1 MTNRIVSVKTMEN
14 MNLVV
19 YFQNGVEKKYNIRRL
34 YNSFPQLRE
43 LELDKSLF
51 EKVIVDVGG
60 YGISWNDELD
70 IDAEEIWENGIETGS
85 HKVSILSKL
94 GYDVAR
100 ARELKHMTQ
109 NELSK
114 ITGIYQS
121 DISKIER
128 GIANPSVATLKR
140 IADGMNMELKIEF
153 INIK

>member
-19 YFQNGVEKKYNIRRL
+19 YFQNGVEKKYDIRRL

-94 GYDVAR
+94 G
-100 ARELKHMTQ
+100 
-109 NELSK
+109 
-114 ITGIYQS
+114 
-121 DISKIER
+121 
-128 GIANPSVATLKR
+128 
-140 IADGMNMELKIEF
+140 
-153 INIK
+153 

>member
-1 MTNRIVSVKTMEN
+1 MKKFLALLSVLVLSMSMLVGCGSKSASNDE
-14 MNLVV
+14 LVV
-19 YFQNGVEKKYNIRRL
+19 YFVPSRDPAEI
-34 YNSFPQLRE
+34 
-43 LELDKSLF
+43 LEATKPLSEMLK
-51 EKVIVDVGG
+51 
-60 YGISWNDELD
+60 
-70 IDAEEIWENGIETGS
+70 AE
-85 HKVSILSKL
+85 LSKL

-109 NELSK
+109 KELSK

-153 INIK
+153 INIKWWFRL